1 MTSTPHTIGLT
12 IDIGTIKADPKRM
25 SFAVFNKHGVAVVYL
40 KEGKEV
46 SVTNGIPVYPNGN
59 VSVNFIEDG
68 ETVREEWS
76 MISDTVTTPIVV
88 FEGSK

>member
-1 MTSTPHTIGLT
+1 MTSTLHVIGIT
-12 IDIGTIKADPKRM
+12 IDVGTIKPDPKRM
-25 SFAVFNKHGVAVVYL
+25 SFAIFNKHATATVYL

-46 SVTNGIPVYPNGN
+46 SAANGIPIYPKGSLS
-59 VSVNFIEDG
+59 VSYIDDG

-76 MISDTVTTPIVV
+76 TISDTVVTSIVV

>member
-1 MTSTPHTIGLT
+1 LTSTLHIIGTT
-12 IDIGTIKADPKRM
+12 IDIGTIKPDPKRM
-25 SFAVFNKHGVAVVYL
+25 SFAVFNKHGTAVVYL

-46 SVTNGIPVYPNGN
+46 SIANGIPIYPNGN
-59 VSVNFIEDG
+59 VSINFIEDG

-76 MISDTVTTPIVV
+76 TISDTVVTSIVV